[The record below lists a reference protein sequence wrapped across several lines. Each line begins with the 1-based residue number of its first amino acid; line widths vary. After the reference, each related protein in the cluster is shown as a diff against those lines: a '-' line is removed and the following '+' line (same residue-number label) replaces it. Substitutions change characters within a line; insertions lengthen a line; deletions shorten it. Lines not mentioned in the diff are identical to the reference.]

1 MGLGMQDKKENSAVG
16 QCDNVSEDGGSVD
29 CVSVAS
35 RRDVLVKALRAAPV
49 VLLLTARGAQAQG
62 SAASGAPSGG

>member
-1 MGLGMQDKKENSAVG
+1 MNAGEKRNGTERGVSSDAANGVG
-16 QCDNVSEDGGSVD
+16 
-29 CVSVAS
+29 VATPAT
-35 RRDVLVKALRAAPV
+35 RRDVLITALRAAPV

>member
-1 MGLGMQDKKENSAVG
+1 MSADREKEV
-16 QCDNVSEDGGSVD
+16 
-29 CVSVAS
+29 CVSRGVDADATPVAT
-35 RRDVLVKALRAAPV
+35 RRDVIIKALRAAPV

>member
-1 MGLGMQDKKENSAVG
+1 MSADREKE
-16 QCDNVSEDGGSVD
+16 E
-29 CVSVAS
+29 CVSRGVDADVIPVAS
-35 RRDVLVKALRAAPV
+35 RRDVLLTALRAAPV